1 MRIMHSPLTAPE
13 VVPDSRSP
21 RHFCPL
27 ALELLRSSN
36 GFHLRTA
43 PGPCFGVCVTSD
55 YCLESS
61 LGTRAL
67 VVIYFATTL
76 TYLPLTTT
84 PFDFPYN
91 LSKWWAPL
99 AEAR

>member
-55 YCLESS
+55 LLPRVKSWRSRSRCYQLCYHTHLLTS
-61 LGTRAL
+61 
-67 VVIYFATTL
+67 YHYTT
-76 TYLPLTTT
+76 
-84 PFDFPYN
+84 
-91 LSKWWAPL
+91 
-99 AEAR
+99 